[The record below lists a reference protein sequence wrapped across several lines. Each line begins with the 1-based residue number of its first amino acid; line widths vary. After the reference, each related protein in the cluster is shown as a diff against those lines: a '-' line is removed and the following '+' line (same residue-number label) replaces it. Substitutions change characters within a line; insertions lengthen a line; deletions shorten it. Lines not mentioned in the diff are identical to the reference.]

1 MTDLDPKA
9 LDAACNKMW
18 PLSDLSSEDARE
30 QLRGDMRNAIET
42 YNAFD
47 GPISGV
53 SCDVCE
59 AQRLEWMIPKRH
71 LHVVRAERDRYR
83 DALQRIIDPGDVRAQ
98 LWPRLVAKEALGEA
112 V

>member
-1 MTDLDPKA
+1 MTLTRRRRLTVGSAP
-9 LDAACNKMW
+9 
-18 PLSDLSSEDARE
+18 SSQAHWLCHEC
-30 QLRGDMRNAIET
+30 GT
-42 YNAFD
+42 FD